1 MDLLQTILALL
12 LTLGILVT
20 VHEAGHFFLARYFGV
35 RVLRFSLGM
44 GPVLWR
50 RQGAGGTE
58 FALSLLP
65 IGGYVKMLEGEADG
79 IASTP
84 GQRAFSETHP
94 AARIAIALGGP
105 VANLLLAVLVYWV
118 LFVSGVTGLV
128 PYVKALEGAEGPALG
143 ARVLAVDGQET
154 PHWNAVNEALVR
166 RLGESG
172 QITFTL
178 EGDRGP
184 WTLERPIERW
194 LADAEAPQFL
204 SELKLEPAYPV
215 VLGRILEGSPAEA
228 AGLRPGDRITAVNE
242 RAVEHWRAFV
252 DAVQAAG
259 SETLTLNLDRGG
271 EPRRLTVQPRLQE
284 GKGFLGVGPAYA
296 VQRWGPGEAV
306 GEAVM
311 ATWDKTA
318 MTLGLVKKMVQ
329 GLVSTRNLS
338 GPITI
343 AKVAGDSAKS
353 GVETFLGFLALLS
366 VSLAVLN
373 LLPIPVL
380 DGGHVVLHVLEWVR
394 GAPLPERVQALG
406 VQVGLMLVVSLMA
419 LALINDFSR
428 L

>member
-1 MDLLQTILALL
+1 MELLQTILALL
-12 LTLGILVT
+12 VTLGILVT

-50 RQGAGGTE
+50 RQGADGTE

-79 IASTP
+79 IASAP
-84 GQRAFSETHP
+84 RQRAFSETHP

-105 VANLLLAVLVYWV
+105 VANLLLALLVYWV

-128 PYVKALEGAEGPALG
+128 PYVKALEGAEGPAVG
-143 ARVLAVDGQET
+143 ARILAVDGQET
-154 PHWNAVNEALVR
+154 PSWNAVNEALVR

-172 QITFTL
+172 RITFTL
-178 EGDRGP
+178 QGERGP

-204 SELKLEPAYPV
+204 AELKLEPSYPV
-215 VLGRILEGSPAEA
+215 VLGRILEDSPAET
-228 AGLRPGDRITAVNE
+228 AGLRPGDRITAVNGQL
-242 RAVEHWRAFV
+242 VEHWPAFV
-252 DAVQAAG
+252 KAVQAAG
-259 SETLTLNLDRGG
+259 SETLTLDLERDG
-271 EPRRLTVQPRLQE
+271 EARRLTIRPRLEE
-284 GKGFLGVGPAYA
+284 GKGFVGVSPAYA

-306 GEAVM
+306 GQALL

-318 MTLGLVKKMVQ
+318 MTLGLVRKMVQ
-329 GLVSTRNLS
+329 GLVSTSNLS

-353 GVETFLGFLALLS
+353 GAETFLGFLALLS

-380 DGGHVVLHVLEWVR
+380 DGGHVVLHLLEWVR

>member
-1 MDLLQTILALL
+1 MELLQTILALL
-12 LTLGILVT
+12 VTLGILVT

-50 RQGAGGTE
+50 RQGADGTE

-79 IASTP
+79 IASAP
-84 GQRAFSETHP
+84 RQRAFSETHP

-105 VANLLLAVLVYWV
+105 VANLLLALLVYWV

-128 PYVKALEGAEGPALG
+128 PYVKALEGAEGPAVG
-143 ARVLAVDGQET
+143 ARILAVDGQET
-154 PHWNAVNEALVR
+154 PSWNAVNEALVR

-172 QITFTL
+172 RITFTL
-178 EGDRGP
+178 EGERGP

-204 SELKLEPAYPV
+204 AELKLEPSYPV
-215 VLGRILEGSPAEA
+215 VLGRILEDSPAET
-228 AGLRPGDRITAVNE
+228 AGLRPGDRITAVNGQL
-242 RAVEHWRAFV
+242 VEHWPAFV
-252 DAVQAAG
+252 KAVQAAG
-259 SETLTLNLDRGG
+259 SETLTFDLERDG
-271 EPRRLTVQPRLQE
+271 EARRLTIRPRLEE
-284 GKGFLGVGPAYA
+284 GKGFVGVGPAYA

-306 GEAVM
+306 GQALL

-329 GLVSTRNLS
+329 GLVSTSSRR
-338 GPITI
+338 PITI

-353 GVETFLGFLALLS
+353 GAETFLGFLALLS

-380 DGGHVVLHVLEWVR
+380 DGGHVVLHLLEWVR

>member
-1 MDLLQTILALL
+1 MELLQTILALL
-12 LTLGILVT
+12 VTLGILVT

-50 RQGAGGTE
+50 RQGADGTE

-79 IASTP
+79 IASAP
-84 GQRAFSETHP
+84 RQRAFSETHP

-105 VANLLLAVLVYWV
+105 VANLLLALLVYWV

-128 PYVKALEGAEGPALG
+128 PYVKALEGAEGPAVG
-143 ARVLAVDGQET
+143 ARILAVDGQET
-154 PHWNAVNEALVR
+154 PSWNAVNEALVR

-172 QITFTL
+172 RITFTL
-178 EGDRGP
+178 EGERGP

-204 SELKLEPAYPV
+204 AELKLEPSYPV
-215 VLGRILEGSPAEA
+215 VLGRILEDSPAET
-228 AGLRPGDRITAVNE
+228 AGLRPGDRITAVNGQL
-242 RAVEHWRAFV
+242 VEHWPAFV
-252 DAVQAAG
+252 KAVQAAG
-259 SETLTLNLDRGG
+259 SETLILDLERDG
-271 EPRRLTVQPRLQE
+271 EARRLTIRPRLEE
-284 GKGFLGVGPAYA
+284 GKGFVGVGPAYA

-306 GEAVM
+306 GQALL

-329 GLVSTRNLS
+329 GLVSTSNLS

-353 GVETFLGFLALLS
+353 GAETFLGFLALLS

-380 DGGHVVLHVLEWVR
+380 DGGHVVLHLLEWVR

-406 VQVGLMLVVSLMA
+406 VGLMLVVSLMA

>member
-1 MDLLQTILALL
+1 MELLQTILALL
-12 LTLGILVT
+12 VTLGILVT

-50 RQGAGGTE
+50 RQGADGTE

-79 IASTP
+79 IASAP
-84 GQRAFSETHP
+84 RQRAFSETHP

-105 VANLLLAVLVYWV
+105 VANLLLALLVYWV

-128 PYVKALEGAEGPALG
+128 PYVKALEGAEGPAVG
-143 ARVLAVDGQET
+143 ARILAVDGQET
-154 PHWNAVNEALVR
+154 PSWNAVNEALVR

-172 QITFTL
+172 RITFTL
-178 EGDRGP
+178 EGERGP

-204 SELKLEPAYPV
+204 AELKLEPSYPV
-215 VLGRILEGSPAEA
+215 VLGRVLEDSPAET
-228 AGLRPGDRITAVNE
+228 AGLRPGDRITAVNGQL
-242 RAVEHWRAFV
+242 VEHWPAFV
-252 DAVQAAG
+252 KAVQAAG
-259 SETLTLNLDRGG
+259 SETLTLDLERDG
-271 EPRRLTVQPRLQE
+271 EARRLTIRPRLE
-284 GKGFLGVGPAYA
+284 GGKGFVGVGPAYA

-306 GEAVM
+306 GQALL

-329 GLVSTRNLS
+329 GLVSTSNLS

-353 GVETFLGFLALLS
+353 GAETFLGFLALLS

-380 DGGHVVLHVLEWVR
+380 DGGHVVLHLLEWVR

>member
-1 MDLLQTILALL
+1 MPDAKHLKPLIPFTAIHQTIFPILCVAYWF
-12 LTLGILVT
+12 TYGIDWTTFLFAT
-20 VHEAGHFFLARYFGV
+20 IFGWAYFNFF
-35 RVLRFSLGM
+35 
-44 GPVLWR
+44 
-50 RQGAGGTE
+50 TE
-58 FALSLLP
+58 IVIHRIFAHNTIP
-65 IGGYVKMLEGEADG
+65 IKNNILKG
-79 IASTP
+79 
-84 GQRAFSETHP
+84 
-94 AARIAIALGGP
+94 
-105 VANLLLAVLVYWV
+105 LLAIFSMY
-118 LFVSGVTGLV
+118 GVGT
-128 PYVKALEGAEGPALG
+128 APASFG
-143 ARVLAVDGQET
+143 IMHQK
-154 PHWNAVNEALVR
+154 H
-166 RLGESG
+166 
-172 QITFTL
+172 
-178 EGDRGP
+178 
-184 WTLERPIERW
+184 
-194 LADAEAPQFL
+194 
-204 SELKLEPAYPV
+204 
-215 VLGRILEGSPAEA
+215 
-228 AGLRPGDRITAVNE
+228 
-242 RAVEHWRAFV
+242 H
-252 DAVQAAG
+252 VQAAG
-259 SETLTLNLDRGG
+259 SETLTLNLERSG
-271 EPRRLTVQPRLQE
+271 ESRRLTVQPRLEE

-296 VQRWGPGEAV
+296 VQRWGLGEAV
-306 GEAVM
+306 GEAVL